1 MRRRMVVVAAVP
13 ARAPGRP
20 EGQDTTP
27 GQRERKR
34 RVDTGTT
41 ETGESMHQEL
51 RRGTVATSGFN
62 DGRRAQLTPLT
73 VLYIGGIGQGGAA
86 LTVV

>member
-1 MRRRMVVVAAVP
+1 MRRRVVVVTAVP

-20 EGQDTTP
+20 EGQHTTA

-51 RRGTVATSGFN
+51 QRGTVATRKFN
-62 DGRRAQLTPLT
+62 DGPRAALTPLT
-73 VLYIGGIGQGGAA
+73 VLYTGGSGAGAA
-86 LTVV
+86 LTAL

>member
-1 MRRRMVVVAAVP
+1 MVVVAAVP

-51 RRGTVATSGFN
+51 RRGTVATSEFN
-62 DGRRAQLTPLT
+62 DSRRAQLTPLT
-73 VLYIGGIGQGGAA
+73 VLYIGGSGRA
-86 LTVV
+86 TPR